1 MWLPPALLLL
11 CLPGCWSLVGPRFV
25 TGTTGDSLTIRCRYE
40 KDYKGYNKYWCRGQ
54 YDTDCNKIVETQGT
68 EREERSGRVSIRD
81 NADSLT
87 LTVTMENLNAADA
100 GSYWCKIQTVW
111 ILDAWSR
118 DPSFQVQVSV
128 SPAPRTTTRRTTHP
142 ATTATFPTVTAGQN
156 FSTNHCPGVPLSTV
170 HFLLLIF
177 LKLPLFLGV
186 LGAVLWMSRC
196 QKGPGGGQSRPDQG
210 TPPRCPPAP
219 GKPCPGIQTFRLDQ
233 RDLRALHSRAGRQP
247 CPDSAGT

>member
-11 CLPGCWSLVGPRFV
+11 CLP
-25 TGTTGDSLTIRCRYE
+25 
-40 KDYKGYNKYWCRGQ
+40 
-54 YDTDCNKIVETQGT
+54 
-68 EREERSGRVSIRD
+68 
-81 NADSLT
+81 
-87 LTVTMENLNAADA
+87 VTMENLNAADA